1 MKTSEKRLLLIMLGI
16 ALLGGLVVGSGMYF
30 DKRDELKALQTGLI
44 SEWDEIQ
51 ALFEQ
56 RETWEMRSNWLE
68 ANQPKFTSPE
78 KAAGEI
84 FEEAQAGGV
93 EGVEATKQVFVDP
106 EETPYY
112 IQAGVSLMAKGEL
125 PKVMR
130 WIYDLSRPEAFR
142 IVRNL
147 KIVPDKET
155 PENVIATFELLRW
168 YAPTNQ

>member
-1 MKTSEKRLLLIMLGI
+1 MKTSEKRLLFIMLGI
-16 ALLGGLVVGSGMYF
+16 ALLGGLVVGSGKYF
-30 DKRDELKALQTGLI
+30 DKRDELRTGQRQLS

-51 ALFEQ
+51 ALFTQ

-84 FEEAQAGGV
+84 FQEAQASEV

-106 EETPYY
+106 EETPHY
-112 IQAGVSLMAKGEL
+112 IQTGVSLSAKGEL
-125 PKVMR
+125 PNVMR
-130 WIYDLSRPEAFR
+130 WIYDLSRPEDFR